1 MKYIDMHIHTT
12 ASDGSCTPEE
22 VCQKV
27 IEKDLAA
34 FAITDHDT
42 VDGILPALSYMKGA
56 TGTEH
61 ADTLPDFIP
70 GIELSAMYKGR
81 EIHILGYYVDYTN
94 PEFLAI
100 LDNIKNDRIKR
111 NTAMC
116 ELFQAQGIDMTMEN
130 LAHGNPGSVITRAHF
145 ARVLLEEGIVKNK
158 DQAFKKYLGEGCK
171 CYIKKEE
178 IPCEYAMKILR
189 KYSKGAFLA
198 HPMLYKYGYREIEEL
213 IEYLIP
219 LGLKGIE
226 AYHSSNNGYDSG
238 RLREIALHHDLLVSG
253 GSDFHGY
260 IKPDID
266 IGSGR
271 GSLRVT
277 EAVYQNWS
285 SNHL

>member
-1 MKYIDMHIHTT
+1 
-12 ASDGSCTPEE
+12 
-22 VCQKV
+22 
-27 IEKDLAA
+27 
-34 FAITDHDT
+34 
-42 VDGILPALSYMKGA
+42 
-56 TGTEH
+56 
-61 ADTLPDFIP
+61 
-70 GIELSAMYKGR
+70 
-81 EIHILGYYVDYTN
+81 
-94 PEFLAI
+94 
-100 LDNIKNDRIKR
+100 
-111 NTAMC
+111 
-116 ELFQAQGIDMTMEN
+116 MTMEK

-178 IPCEYAMKILR
+178 IPCEYAMKILK

-198 HPMLYKYGYREIEEL
+198 HPMLYKYGYKEIEEL

-238 RLREIALHHDLLVSG
+238 RLREIALHYDLLVSG